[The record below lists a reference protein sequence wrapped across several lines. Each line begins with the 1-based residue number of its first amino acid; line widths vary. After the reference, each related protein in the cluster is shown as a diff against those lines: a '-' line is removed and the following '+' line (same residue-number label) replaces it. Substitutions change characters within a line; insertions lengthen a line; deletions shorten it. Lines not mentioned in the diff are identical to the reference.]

1 MKSILLSLICLA
13 SFIGQNYGQ
22 SAGGQ
27 EFGEDI
33 RSWLKEGEH
42 TVALMSIKNTVDP
55 RAMALTSKMLKA
67 AEKNAIWIR
76 DSMATATDSAVMFEK
91 FGLTKA
97 EYYEYISLNDPDTK
111 KSELVK
117 TGDEKL
123 VIKRKKNTLTFRG
136 TGRLKVLDSLKF
148 NVVLNEPI
156 YNGKELEFSN
166 KSGAADSNNPFNSAW
181 TGYHYSYEYVEDLG
195 TDVSDMSATT
205 ISFDIG
211 QLQSNGKIILMFMLY
226 QVENGKPVNT
236 ATIISLFD

>member
-1 MKSILLSLICLA
+1 MKSILLPLICLA
-13 SFIGQNYGQ
+13 SFIGQGYSQ

-33 RSWLKEGEH
+33 KSWLKEGEH
-42 TVALMSIKNTVDP
+42 TVALMSIKNTIDP

-67 AEKNAIWIR
+67 AEKNAAWIK

-97 EYYEYISLNDPDTK
+97 EYYEYISLNEPDTK
-111 KSELVK
+111 KSELIK

-136 TGRLKVLDSLKF
+136 TGRLKVLDSIKF
-148 NVVLNEPI
+148 NIVLNEPI

-166 KSGAADSNNPFNSAW
+166 KSGAADSNNPFNSPW

-226 QVENGKPVNT
+226 QVQNGKPVQNAT
-236 ATIISLFD
+236 AICLFE

>member
-1 MKSILLSLICLA
+1 MKSILLPLICLA
-13 SFIGQNYGQ
+13 SFIGQSYGQ
-22 SAGGQ
+22 SARGQ

-33 RSWLKEGEH
+33 KSWLKEGEH

-67 AEKNAIWIR
+67 AEKNAAWIK

-97 EYYEYISLNDPDTK
+97 EYYEYISLNNPDTK

-148 NVVLNEPI
+148 NIVLNEPI
-156 YNGKELEFSN
+156 YNAKELEFSN

-226 QVENGKPVNT
+226 QVENGKPVQNAT
-236 ATIISLFD
+236 AICLFD

>member
-1 MKSILLSLICLA
+1 MKSILLPLIFGA
-13 SFIGQNYGQ
+13 FFIDPSYGQ
-22 SAGGQ
+22 STGGQ

-33 RSWLKEGEH
+33 KSWLKEGEH
-42 TVALMSIKNTVDP
+42 AVALMSIKTTVDP
-55 RAMALTSKMLKA
+55 RAMELTSKMLKA
-67 AEKNAIWIR
+67 AGKNTAWIK
-76 DSMATATDSAVMFEK
+76 DSMATATDSTVIFEK

-97 EYYEYISLNDPDTK
+97 EYYEYIALNDPDNK
-111 KSELVK
+111 KTELVK

-148 NVVLNEPI
+148 NMVLNEPI
-156 YNGKELEFSN
+156 FKGKELEFAN
-166 KSGAADSNNPFNSAW
+166 KSGAADNNNPFNSPW
-181 TGYHYSYEYVEDLG
+181 TGYHYSYEYVEDFG

-226 QVENGKPVNT
+226 QVENGKPVKTDT
-236 ATIISLFD
+236 AICLFE